1 MEIQI
6 IFFLEQRGRTT
17 CHFIKKGE
25 RCVQWRGQEIS
36 VALHTNTQDA
46 KLGCI
51 HARLQDLDN
60 LDQNTL
66 KLTKGVFG
74 LFAHQPSLAS
84 PSKESLA
91 SGGEPIWLL
100 SKQGKIF
107 LSHIKAAGKTSKRTA
122 QSALLAQPGEAS
134 FIKRSKCVLRV
145 RAQQPGEKL
154 EEYGDPRHAP

>member
-60 LDQNTL
+60 LDQNT
-66 KLTKGVFG
+66 TDYRGVWFVC
-74 LFAHQPSLAS
+74 SLAQS
-84 PSKESLA
+84 SLA
-91 SGGEPIWLL
+91 QQGEPCQRRRANLACL
-100 SKQGKIF
+100 SKRGKIF
-107 LSHIKAAGKTSKRTA
+107 LLHIEAAGKTSKRTA
-122 QSALLAQPGEAS
+122 QSALLAQSGEAS